1 MKKNLFII
9 FLLLFIFSSCSVFLS
24 KHNVQYH
31 EENKE
36 INLYVFIGKKI
47 SVTEFNPNKNWKN
60 NNEFKIDSITGD
72 TIFKRVYVM
81 DYGFKAKYSVKKNI
95 FNTIQSD
102 TVVFTVYDHYGRPNF
117 ENYDYVLLYLS
128 KNDQGNYYHQKYQY
142 NPIKVRGKNK
152 WSGLKGETIK
162 SLFEEKKNG
171 VLKAREVFN

>member
-1 MKKNLFII
+1 
-9 FLLLFIFSSCSVFLS
+9 
-24 KHNVQYH
+24 
-31 EENKE
+31 
-36 INLYVFIGKKI
+36 
-47 SVTEFNPNKNWKN
+47 
-60 NNEFKIDSITGD
+60 
-72 TIFKRVYVM
+72 M

-142 NPIKVRGKNK
+142 NPIKLRGKNK